1 MTGIQL
7 NNADLASAL
16 IKVAGDMKR
25 HISQLRDLD
34 AAMGDGD
41 LGVTVGMG
49 SDAMIA
55 YLSAPDE
62 TDIGKMLVKC
72 GMNVNKVNPSTFGT
86 LQASAFIGAGKAVL
100 NKTEVAVAD
109 LISMG
114 NGAIDGIK
122 KRGKAEVGDKTMLD
136 SLVPAVET
144 FQRSYNEKEDILEA
158 LKAAVSAAETGMLA
172 TDNMKAKFGRG
183 SWRPDGTVG
192 KRDGGATAF
201 YFMIESF
208 ARHLRVWLTNR
219 SDRSDLVV
227 LLEVSR
233 QANWAKTGEGNR
245 Q

>member
-1 MTGIQL
+1 MTGIKL
-7 NNADLASAL
+7 NRADLTSVL
-16 IKVAGDMKR
+16 IKVAGDMKG
-25 HISQLRDLD
+25 HVDQLRDLD

-49 SDAMIA
+49 CDALIA
-55 YLSAPDE
+55 YLAAPDE

-86 LQASAFIGAGKAVL
+86 LQASAFMGAGKAVL
-100 NKTEVAVAD
+100 NKTEITVVD
-109 LISMG
+109 LMAMG

-144 FQRSYNEKEDILEA
+144 FRRSFTEKEDIAEA
-158 LKAAVSAAETGMLA
+158 LKAAVSAAEAGMLA

-208 ARHLRVWLTNR
+208 ARHLRDLADTR
-219 SDRSDLVV
+219 SDRY
-227 LLEVSR
+227 
-233 QANWAKTGEGNR
+233 
-245 Q
+245 